1 MYNTQTFV
9 GIDYLLNY
17 FKLKLLQLIQDL
29 VRFLHFLFYLL
40 IFFVLPNN
48 FIVSGVCSSSLYP
61 SFVLNSNLLLIIL
74 M

>member
-9 GIDYLLNY
+9 DIDYLLNY
-17 FKLKLLQLIQDL
+17 FKLKLLQVIQDS
-29 VRFLHFLFYLL
+29 RFLHFLFNLL